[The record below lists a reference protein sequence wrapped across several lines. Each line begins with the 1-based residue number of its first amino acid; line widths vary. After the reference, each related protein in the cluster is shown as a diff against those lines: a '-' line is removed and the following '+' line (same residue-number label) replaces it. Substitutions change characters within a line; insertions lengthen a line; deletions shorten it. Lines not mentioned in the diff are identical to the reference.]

1 MSIAGR
7 QVINIGLPN
16 ESANSDSLYT
26 AFHKINNN
34 FETVFGCASPY
45 ANFVGGNG
53 INVTSNANAITI
65 TNAGVLDI
73 TAGTGVTVVN
83 NDGNY
88 VISSTGGGGNVA
100 GVTSVGITPVS
111 NTRLVVTNS
120 PIISSGNIGLDLATT
135 GVANTNTTFTNPTI
149 TVDPYGRILNASN
162 NTVSGTVTS
171 IGLTPG
177 TGIGITGGPITSSG
191 TITVTN
197 TGVTRL
203 TAGTN
208 ISLSASNGNVTISAP
223 LSSGTVTSVGLSS
236 STLSVSGSPVVSAGT
251 ITVDLPAN
259 VVVSGR
265 LVLNGV
271 EALADGAAAN
281 LLCTASYIATGA
293 SGESSTLAAGISGQ
307 IKTFMMLT
315 DGGGDM
321 VVTVANAA
329 WGGLGQMTF
338 GDVGDGCTLQYVNN
352 KWFCIGNN
360 GVIFT

>member
-26 AFHKINNN
+26 AFNKINNN
-34 FETVFGCASPY
+34 FQTVFGCASPY
-45 ANFVGGNG
+45 ANFIGGNG
-53 INVTSNANAITI
+53 INVTSTANAITI
-65 TNAGVLDI
+65 VNAGVLDI
-73 TAGTGVTVVN
+73 TAGTGVTIVN

-88 VISSTGGGGNVA
+88 LISSTGGGGA
-100 GVTSVGITPVS
+100 GVTSVGISPVS
-111 NTRLVVTNS
+111 NTRLTVTNS
-120 PIISSGNIGLDLATT
+120 PIISSGNISLDLATT

-208 ISLSASNGNVTISAP
+208 ISLSSSNGNVTISAP

-236 STLSVSGSPVVSAGT
+236 STLSVSGSPVISAGT

-271 EALADGAAAN
+271 EELLDGAAAN
-281 LLCTASYIATGA
+281 LLCTASYISTGA
-293 SGESSTLAAGISGQ
+293 SGQSATLAAGISGQ
-307 IKTFMMLT
+307 IKTFMMFA
-315 DGGGDM
+315 DGGGNM
-321 VVTVANAA
+321 TVTVANPG
-329 WGGLGQMTF
+329 WGLLGQMTF
-338 GDVGDGCTLQYVNN
+338 ADLGDGCTLQYINN

>member
-149 TVDPYGRILNASN
+149 TVDPYGRVL
-162 NTVSGTVTS
+162 
-171 IGLTPG
+171 
-177 TGIGITGGPITSSG
+177 PITSTG
-191 TITVTN
+191 TIIVKN

-338 GDVGDGCTLQYVNN
+338 GDAGDGCTLQYVNN

-360 GVIFT
+360 GVTFT